1 MGSVTIFK
9 PVLGAALLCGLL
21 SGTAQAANQIYFQSV
36 QGTIKVSSLNWNYN
50 YLVNTTDLKLQPHV
64 KYSVRSAYEITAIH
78 YKIGMAMDNGLRHP
92 FPIQP
97 TGETQHVFQTRP
109 SSAQVTGRNIIPKR
123 GFSLAAIKKCQELAA
138 DFRRRGKS
146 DSWIFSRDHQT
157 RLYLSLEATVFN
169 NNPYQRQIQ
178 MKLPGAYGVT
188 VTCLKDLTQLVKPPK
203 NKPLL
208 TPSQRYNL
216 KKKLPNLN

>member
-50 YLVNTTDLKLQPHV
+50 YLVNSTDLKLQPHV
-64 KYSVRSAYEITAIH
+64 KYSVRSNYGISAIH
-78 YKIGMAMDNGLRHP
+78 YKIGMAMDSDLRRP
-92 FPIQP
+92 VPIQP
-97 TGETQHVFQTRP
+97 TGETQHVFKTRP

-123 GFSLAAIKKCQELAA
+123 SFSLAAINRCQELAA
-138 DFRRRGKS
+138 DLRRNGRS
-146 DSWIFSRDHQT
+146 DAWIFSRDHQT
-157 RLYLSLEATVFN
+157 DLYLSLEATVFN
-169 NNPYQRQIQ
+169 DNPHQRQIKI
-178 MKLPGAYGVT
+178 KLLGAYGVR
-188 VTCLKDLTQLVKPPK
+188 VTCLKDLTQLVKPPQT
-203 NKPLL
+203 KPVL